1 MSFSY
6 GTCEFHD
13 SDIDSNEFEW
23 KGCWT
28 CQYFTYHK
36 DFHYIGATEA
46 AKLIGVSLSTIHRWI
61 KQEKLE
67 GLLFTRGRT
76 RPFILASR
84 KKWFVSKSDV
94 LKLIPI
100 DKK

>member
-6 GTCEFHD
+6 GTCESHD

-28 CQYFTYHK
+28 CHDFTYDE
-36 DFHYIGATEA
+36 DFPYVGATEA
-46 AKLIGVSLSTIHRWI
+46 AELIGVSLSTIHRWI
-61 KQEKLE
+61 KQELLE
-67 GLLFTRGRT
+67 GVLFTRGRT
-76 RPFILASR
+76 RPFVLASS

-94 LKLIPI
+94 QKLISVEVQ
-100 DKK
+100 